1 MGYYRIGCRLWSGLP
16 GCERSRGKMH
26 QTEVTS
32 GKRPQLYFLCITA
45 KGRLSLRQSDD
56 YGKAREA
63 ARCTEILSDR

>member
-1 MGYYRIGCRLWSGLP
+1 GS
-16 GCERSRGKMH
+16 RSRMH

-56 YGKAREA
+56 YGESKGSGTVHGNTVRPINAGSEGESR
-63 ARCTEILSDR
+63 